1 MKLSALLSIFSASLF
16 WIACESGPKPS
27 TSESPKADTNSVKT
41 DQLPMPRTWEM
52 KTNTGKTII
61 ANETHPK
68 GASLS
73 NVKIYF
79 QGDSTGALTFTDIDP
94 VSTMVVGDL
103 DKNGFDEL
111 YMFSTSAGSGSYGT
125 INGVSSNRDKS
136 LSMLAVP
143 EMDPNDLKPGKLFDG
158 YEGHDR
164 YAFENGVLIRRFPF
178 KGDTL
183 NMKSVPYKVIM
194 GEGALIVTPKRN

>member
-1 MKLSALLSIFSASLF
+1 MRAVLFCSILTSLALLG
-16 WIACESGPKPS
+16 C
-27 TSESPKADTNSVKT
+27 DTKTPTNETTPPTDTTTVKT
-41 DQLPMPRTWEM
+41 ETLPMPRVWEM

-73 NVKIYF
+73 NVSVYF

-111 YMFSTSAGSGSYGT
+111 YMISTSVGSGSYGT
-125 INGVSSNRDKS
+125 INGVSSNKDKS
-136 LSMLAVP
+136 LSLIFVP
-143 EMDPNDLKPGKLFDG
+143 EMDENDKKPGKLFDG
-158 YEGHDR
+158 YEGHDE
-164 YAFENGVLIRRFPF
+164 YAIENGVLIRRFPF
-178 KGDTL
+178 KGDKN
-183 NMKSVPYKVIM
+183 NMKSVPHQVVM
-194 GEGALIVTPKRN
+194 GEGGLILSPKRN

>member
-1 MKLSALLSIFSASLF
+1 MRSLLFSLILASI
-16 WIACESGPKPS
+16 IIVGCETKTPAPETTTPS
-27 TSESPKADTNSVKT
+27 DTTQVKT
-41 DQLPMPRTWEM
+41 TSLPMPRVWEM
-52 KTNTGKTII
+52 KTNSGKTII
-61 ANETHPK
+61 VHETHPK

-73 NVKIYF
+73 DVSTYF

-94 VSTMVVGDL
+94 ISTIIVGDL

-111 YMFSTSAGSGSYGT
+111 YMISTSAGSGSYGT

-136 LSMLAVP
+136 LSLLAVP

-164 YAFENGVLIRRFPF
+164 YAVENDVLIRRFPY

-183 NMKSVPYKVIM
+183 NMKSVPYIVVM